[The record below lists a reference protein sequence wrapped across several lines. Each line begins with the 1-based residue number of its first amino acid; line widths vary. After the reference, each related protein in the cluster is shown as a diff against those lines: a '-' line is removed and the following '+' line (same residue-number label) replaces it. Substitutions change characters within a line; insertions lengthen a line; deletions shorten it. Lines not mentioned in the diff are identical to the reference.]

1 MDGRLIVRRL
11 FFALFALIV
20 ASLLAGCERGPDADA
35 LRKDVTARLAQAL
48 PPGTVEVADLRR
60 QGSQTDRR
68 GPPGEDRRVVYFDA
82 ELKLTRDF
90 DFGAWDAP
98 GVAGLISALGAAPKG
113 VQGIALGG
121 NKAGDIIRAHGAAVY
136 REENGRWVPVVSG
149 GYRPVTAPAYA
160 ASAPQGAAAMLEAV
174 RRIVES
180 VPAESSPEQH
190 AMITQELAAAHAS
203 IRARLARAKQG
214 YPLAAGAEGGQYLRF
229 AQALAANPGARVV
242 PLVTRGGD
250 ENLRMLRQ
258 GKASLALAQADAAL
272 DAYRGDGDFAADGP
286 FTSLRAIGS
295 LYPEAVHVLV
305 RADAAVKTVADLR
318 GKRIAIGE
326 KGGASQRT
334 ALRVLAAHG
343 LKPAD
348 FAGRELGINASLVA
362 LRQGEVDAVIQIIGV
377 PSESIRDALAAIPL
391 RLLPLGD
398 KAAAALADSGRGYFR
413 YTVPAGT
420 YANQAASV
428 ATVAVAAQLLVAA
441 DLSDAEVG
449 AIARNVYAPGA
460 DFTARGSAQGAQ
472 IAPATAT
479 QGLSV
484 PQHLAAARAIEAL
497 IKGGAPARQGR

>member
-1 MDGRLIVRRL
+1 MRRL
-11 FFALFALIV
+11 LSALFVLIV
-20 ASLLAGCERGPDADA
+20 ASLLAGCERGPDAGA
-35 LRKDVTARLAQAL
+35 LRKDVAARLAQAL
-48 PPGTVEVADLRR
+48 PPGTVELAELRR

-68 GPPGEDRRVVYFDA
+68 GPPGEARRVVYFDA
-82 ELKLTRDF
+82 ELKLTCDF

-98 GVAGLISALGAAPKG
+98 GVAGLISALGAPKG

-136 REENGRWVPVVSG
+136 REEGGRWMPVVSG

-160 ASAPQGAAAMLEAV
+160 GSAPQGAAAMLEAV

-190 AMITQELAAAHAS
+190 AMIAQELAAAHAS
-203 IRARLARAKQG
+203 IRARLARANQG

-242 PLVTRGGD
+242 PLVTKGGD

-318 GKRIAIGE
+318 GKRVAVGE

-348 FAGRELGINASLVA
+348 FAGHELGINASLVA

-391 RLLPLGD
+391 RLLPLGE
-398 KAAAALADSGRGYFR
+398 KAAAALADSGRGYLR

-420 YANQAASV
+420 YANQTDGV

-441 DLSDAEVG
+441 DLSEAEVG

-472 IAPATAT
+472 ISPANAT

-497 IKGGAPARQGR
+497 AKGR